1 MTYGAVV
8 KGTFRARPNRFI
20 AQVDTEEGTQICHV
34 KNTGRCKELLVPGA
48 TVYLAEGK
56 NPARKTKYD
65 LVAVEKGSLLIN
77 MDSQAPN
84 QVAQEYLP
92 QLLPG
97 LTAWRREQVW
107 GDSRFDLYAEAA
119 GERWFVEVKGVTLE
133 ENGVALFPDAPTQRG
148 GEAPAG
154 AHPLPAGRLPG
165 LRAVCGA
172 DAGHILLHPQP
183 PHPPGVR
190 PGPGGSRRPRRPPG
204 GRGLPGDAR
213 HLDAG
218 RAGGNPAGGVKKVG
232 CHRAALFLC
241 RI

>member
-92 QLLPG
+92 RLLPG

-107 GDSRFDLYAEAA
+107 GDSRFDS
-119 GERWFVEVKGVTLE
+119 T
-133 ENGVALFPDAPTQRG
+133 P
-148 GEAPAG
+148 
-154 AHPLPAGRLPG
+154 
-165 LRAVCGA
+165 
-172 DAGHILLHPQP
+172 
-183 PHPPGVR
+183 
-190 PGPGGSRRPRRPPG
+190 RPPG
-204 GRGLPGDAR
+204 SGGLWR
-213 HLDAG
+213 
-218 RAGGNPAGGVKKVG
+218 
-232 CHRAALFLC
+232 
-241 RI
+241 

>member
-148 GEAPAG
+148 VK
-154 AHPLPAGRLPG
+154 H
-165 LRAVCGA
+165 LRELIRCQQEGYRACALFVVQMQGVS
-172 DAGHILLHPQP
+172 LHPQP

-190 PGPGGSRRPRRPPG
+190 PGPGGAAAQGVRLEAVDCLVTPATLTPG
-204 GRGLPGDAR
+204 APVEIRLEG
-213 HLDAG
+213 
-218 RAGGNPAGGVKKVG
+218 
-232 CHRAALFLC
+232 
-241 RI
+241 

>member
-92 QLLPG
+92 
-97 LTAWRREQVW
+97 RCC
-107 GDSRFDLYAEAA
+107 
-119 GERWFVEVKGVTLE
+119 
-133 ENGVALFPDAPTQRG
+133 
-148 GEAPAG
+148 
-154 AHPLPAGRLPG
+154 
-165 LRAVCGA
+165 RAS
-172 DAGHILLHPQP
+172 
-183 PHPPGVR
+183 PPG
-190 PGPGGSRRPRRPPG
+190 GGSRCG
-204 GRGLPGDAR
+204 GFPL
-213 HLDAG
+213 
-218 RAGGNPAGGVKKVG
+218 
-232 CHRAALFLC
+232 
-241 RI
+241 

>member
-92 QLLPG
+92 RLLPS

-107 GDSRFDLYAEAA
+107 GIPVLTS
-119 GERWFVEVKGVTLE
+119 T
-133 ENGVALFPDAPTQRG
+133 P
-148 GEAPAG
+148 
-154 AHPLPAGRLPG
+154 
-165 LRAVCGA
+165 
-172 DAGHILLHPQP
+172 
-183 PHPPGVR
+183 
-190 PGPGGSRRPRRPPG
+190 RPPG
-204 GRGLPGDAR
+204 SGGLWR
-213 HLDAG
+213 
-218 RAGGNPAGGVKKVG
+218 
-232 CHRAALFLC
+232 
-241 RI
+241 

>member
-92 QLLPG
+92 RLLPG
-97 LTAWRREQVW
+97 LTAWRR
-107 GDSRFDLYAEAA
+107 AA
-119 GERWFVEVKGVTLE
+119 
-133 ENGVALFPDAPTQRG
+133 
-148 GEAPAG
+148 
-154 AHPLPAGRLPG
+154 
-165 LRAVCGA
+165 
-172 DAGHILLHPQP
+172 
-183 PHPPGVR
+183 PPGCVIR
-190 PGPGGSRRPRRPPG
+190 WGGIPVLTSTPRPPG
-204 GRGLPGDAR
+204 SGGLWR
-213 HLDAG
+213 
-218 RAGGNPAGGVKKVG
+218 
-232 CHRAALFLC
+232 
-241 RI
+241 